1 MTIFNKV
8 KQLYQ
13 GLGLFSLGM
22 LIGTVYGAVIATLM
36 SYALITSS

>member
-8 KQLYQ
+8 KQFYQ

-22 LIGTVYGAVIATLM
+22 FIGTVYGAVIATLM
-36 SYALITSS
+36 SYALISSS